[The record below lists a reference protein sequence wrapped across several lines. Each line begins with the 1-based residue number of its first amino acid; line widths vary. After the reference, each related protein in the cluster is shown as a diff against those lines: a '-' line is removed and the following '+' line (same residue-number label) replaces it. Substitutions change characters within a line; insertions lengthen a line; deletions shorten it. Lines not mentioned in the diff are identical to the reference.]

1 MRALTLEDKAV
12 RVADVPVPE
21 CASDS
26 ALVRVQ
32 VAGICNTDLELVKGY
47 MGFQGVL
54 GHEFT
59 GVIEDG
65 PSEWKGQRVVGEI
78 NFACESCRVCREGLQ
93 RHCPERRVM
102 GILNADG
109 SFAEYV
115 SVPIAN
121 LHTVS
126 DRVPS
131 ETAVFVEPL
140 AAAFEVLEQVH
151 IEPGRDCVVLGDGK
165 LGLLIAQV
173 LHLSGA
179 RVLAVGRHPE
189 KLAILGRRDIE
200 TRLVSDWT
208 PSPTSVVI
216 EATGTA
222 EGFERAVAA
231 TRPRGTLVLK
241 STVGKRPK
249 IDLSPLVI
257 NEITVV
263 GSRCGPF
270 PPALRALEL
279 GTVDVHSLISHRVP
293 LERATEG
300 LERAR
305 ERGAMKVLIEAE

>member
-1 MRALTLEDKAV
+1 MRALTLRDDGV
-12 RVADVPVPE
+12 RVSDVPVPE
-21 CASDS
+21 PGADS
-26 ALVRVQ
+26 ALVRVHL
-32 VAGICNTDLELVKGY
+32 AGICNTDIELVKGY
-47 MGFQGVL
+47 MRFRGVL
-54 GHEFT
+54 GHEFV
-59 GVIEDG
+59 GVIEEG
-65 PSEWKGQRVVGEI
+65 PAEWKGQRVVGEI
-78 NFACESCRVCREGLQ
+78 NFACESCRVCGAGLQ
-93 RHCPERRVM
+93 RHCPKRRVM
-102 GILNADG
+102 GILDADG

-126 DRVPS
+126 ERVAD

-189 KLAILGRRDIE
+189 KLAILARRDIE
-200 TRLVSDWT
+200 TKLVSEWAPT
-208 PSPTSVVI
+208 PTSVVV
-216 EATGTA
+216 EASGTA

-279 GTVDVHSLISHRVP
+279 GTVDVRSLISERFP
-293 LERATEG
+293 LSRATEG

-305 ERGAMKVLIEAE
+305 ERGAMKVLVEAG

>member
-1 MRALTLEDKAV
+1 MRALTLEDHDV
-12 RVADVPVPE
+12 RIADVPIPE
-21 CASDS
+21 PAADS
-26 ALVRVQ
+26 ALVRVH

-47 MGFQGVL
+47 MHFQGVL
-54 GHEFT
+54 GHEFS
-59 GVIEDG
+59 GVVEDG
-65 PSEWKGQRVVGEI
+65 PAEWKGQRVVGEI
-78 NFACESCRVCREGLQ
+78 NFSCERCRVCRAGLQ

-121 LHTVS
+121 LHTLS
-126 DRVPS
+126 DRIS
-131 ETAVFVEPL
+131 DETAVFVEPL

-179 RVLAVGRHPE
+179 RVLAVGRHPD
-189 KLAILGRRDIE
+189 KLAILERRDIE
-200 TRLVSDWT
+200 TKLASEWS

-241 STVGKRPK
+241 STIGKRPK

-279 GTVDVHSLISHRVP
+279 GNIDVHSLISDRVP
-293 LERATEG
+293 LERATDG
-300 LERAR
+300 LERAKQ
-305 ERGAMKVLIEAE
+305 RGTMKVLIEAK